1 MYATCN
7 KVTDADRDC
16 FPPFHSMDGETAE
29 DALLSDDLENLAS
42 GKRDEAR
49 DLQKVLPTLEGGFQY
64 LPHVTSTTLG
74 IDDNTSMCGSA
85 LAMNLDLSASSYDFG
100 PITNCL
106 TTMNQVDFVPGED
119 TSAQEFFSTAM
130 PPDTSIEDDSSF
142 QFNITREEVENNM
155 IPQVPPSINVHR
167 VTPVHDVELL
177 PVSNHEIATSKQEI
191 KPLGLTNKTK
201 YPFGPPCD
209 LVANDIVCQKDECG
223 NDNTVNKRHVKKT
236 RKTRAKNNPT
246 NKRPVKKTRKTR
258 AKNNPTN
265 KRLVKKTRK
274 TCAKNNAVV
283 KKGLVK
289 KIRKTRRK
297 KTKAEKIKETRDKM
311 KDPDGPPIRDLHPE
325 DILCDRGTCGNE
337 YPANKRLLE
346 KVRKA
351 LPDYEDATRKKKTAM
366 FKSYASSVISSG
378 GRFLVRLNKDAPWME
393 AKFEVGRKKISH
405 TFRDQAQK
413 KKVAAMEIAV

>member
-106 TTMNQVDFVPGED
+106 TTMNQVDFIPGED
-119 TSAQEFFSTAM
+119 TSGQELFSAAM
-130 PPDTSIEDDSSF
+130 PRETIEDDSSVPF
-142 QFNITREEVENNM
+142 HISTEEFENNM
-155 IPQVPPSINVHR
+155 IPQVAPSINVHR
-167 VTPVHDVELL
+167 VTPVHGIESLSVRD
-177 PVSNHEIATSKQEI
+177 HEIITSKQEI
-191 KPLGLTNKTK
+191 KPLSLTNQEKRD
-201 YPFGPPCD
+201 PFGPPSD
-209 LVANDIVCQKDECG
+209 LVANDIVCEKDGCG
-223 NDNTVNKRHVKKT
+223 NNNPVNKRHVKKT
-236 RKTRAKNNPT
+236 RKNRAENKPPT
-246 NKRPVKKTRKTR
+246 NKRLGKKTRKTR
-258 AKNNPTN
+258 S
-265 KRLVKKTRK
+265 
-274 TCAKNNAVV
+274 KNNAVV
-283 KKGLVK
+283 NKRLVK

-413 KKVAAMEIAV
+413 KKVAAMEVAV